1 MMLTF
6 TSRSALY
13 CYIDLT
19 MNSIILSKYF
29 ETTKT
34 NTYLWHM
41 EFAEAKDKFIHTWGT
56 LATQW
61 GINRSMAQL
70 HALLLIAP
78 QALTTEDVMEQLQIS
93 RGNASMN
100 LRDLMDW
107 GLIYKQLKPGERKE
121 FFMAEKDIWKVARQ
135 VAKERRRR
143 EITPVVEVLN
153 DLKAINPD
161 TPEAA
166 EFQRVMTGLSSVVGF
181 ADNTLNAVI
190 KAEENWLMG
199 QFIKV
204 FR

>member
-1 MMLTF
+1 MTF
-6 TSRSALY
+6 
-13 CYIDLT
+13 
-19 MNSIILSKYF
+19 
-29 ETTKT
+29 E
-34 NTYLWHM
+34 
-41 EFAEAKDKFIHTWGT
+41 EAKGKFIHTWGT

-78 QALTTEDVMEQLQIS
+78 EALATEDVMEQLQIS

-100 LRDLMDW
+100 LRDPMDW
-107 GLIYKQLKPGERKE
+107 GLIYKQLKPGERRE
-121 FFMAEKDIWKVARQ
+121 FFIAEKDIWKVARQ

-153 DLKAINPD
+153 DLKAIETD
-161 TPEAA
+161 TPEAQ
-166 EFQRVMTGLSSVVGF
+166 EFQRIMVGLSGVVGF

-199 QFIKV
+199 QFLKV

>member
-1 MMLTF
+1 MTF
-6 TSRSALY
+6 
-13 CYIDLT
+13 
-19 MNSIILSKYF
+19 
-29 ETTKT
+29 E
-34 NTYLWHM
+34 
-41 EFAEAKDKFIHTWGT
+41 EAKDKFIHTWGT
-56 LATQW
+56 LASQW

-78 QALTTEDVMEQLQIS
+78 ESLATEDIMDQLQIS

-107 GLIYKQLKPGERKE
+107 GLIYKQLKPGERRE
-121 FFMAEKDIWKVARQ
+121 FFYAEKDIWKVARQ

-153 DLKAINPD
+153 DLKSIPAD
-161 TPEAA
+161 TLEAQ
-166 EFQRVMTGLSSVVGF
+166 EFLRVIAGLSNVVGF
-181 ADNTLNAVI
+181 ADSTLNAVI

-199 QFIKV
+199 QFLKV

>member
-1 MMLTF
+1 MTF
-6 TSRSALY
+6 G
-13 CYIDLT
+13 
-19 MNSIILSKYF
+19 
-29 ETTKT
+29 
-34 NTYLWHM
+34 
-41 EFAEAKDKFIHTWGT
+41 EARDKFIHTWGT

-70 HALLLIAP
+70 HAVLLISP
-78 QALTTEDVMEQLQIS
+78 EALSTEDVMEQLQIS

-107 GLIYKQLKPGERKE
+107 GLVYKQLKPGERRE
-121 FFMAEKDIWKVARQ
+121 FFIAEKDIWKVARQ

-153 DLKAINPD
+153 ELKAMPAD
-161 TPEAA
+161 TPEAQ
-166 EFQRVMTGLSSVVGF
+166 EFQRVIGGLSSVVGF

-190 KAEENWLMG
+190 KAEENWLIG
-199 QFIKV
+199 QFLNV

>member
-1 MMLTF
+1 MTF
-6 TSRSALY
+6 
-13 CYIDLT
+13 D
-19 MNSIILSKYF
+19 
-29 ETTKT
+29 
-34 NTYLWHM
+34 
-41 EFAEAKDKFIHTWGT
+41 EAKAKFIHTWGT

-78 QALTTEDVMEQLQIS
+78 HPLATEDVMEQLQIS

-107 GLIYKQLKPGERKE
+107 GLIYKQLKPGERRE

-143 EITPVVEVLN
+143 EITPVAEVLN
-153 DLKAINPD
+153 ELKSIPTD
-161 TPEAA
+161 TPEAE
-166 EFQRVMTGLSSVVGF
+166 EFQRIMVGLSNVVGF

-199 QFIKV
+199 QFLKV

>member
-1 MMLTF
+1 MTF
-6 TSRSALY
+6 
-13 CYIDLT
+13 D
-19 MNSIILSKYF
+19 
-29 ETTKT
+29 
-34 NTYLWHM
+34 
-41 EFAEAKDKFIHTWGT
+41 EAKDKFIHTWGT

-78 QALTTEDVMEQLQIS
+78 EPLATEDVMEQLQIS

-107 GLIYKQLKPGERKE
+107 GLIYKQLKPGERRE

-143 EITPVVEVLN
+143 EITPVVDVLN
-153 DLKAINPD
+153 ELKMISTD
-161 TPEAA
+161 TPEAQ
-166 EFQRVMTGLSSVVGF
+166 EFQRVMEGLSSVVGF
-181 ADNTLNAVI
+181 ADSTLNAVI
-190 KAEENWLMG
+190 KAEENWLMS

>member
-1 MMLTF
+1 MTF
-6 TSRSALY
+6 
-13 CYIDLT
+13 
-19 MNSIILSKYF
+19 
-29 ETTKT
+29 E
-34 NTYLWHM
+34 
-41 EFAEAKDKFIHTWGT
+41 EAKDKFIHTWGT

-78 QALTTEDVMEQLQIS
+78 EPLTTEDFMEQLQIS

-107 GLIYKQLKPGERKE
+107 GLIYKQLKPGERRE
-121 FFMAEKDIWKVARQ
+121 FFVAEKDIWKVARQ

-143 EITPVVEVLN
+143 EITPVVDVLN
-153 DLKAINPD
+153 ELKSIPTD
-161 TPEAA
+161 TPEAK
-166 EFQRVMTGLSSVVGF
+166 EFQRVMTGLSNVVGF

-199 QFIKV
+199 QFLKV

>member
-1 MMLTF
+1 
-6 TSRSALY
+6 
-13 CYIDLT
+13 
-19 MNSIILSKYF
+19 
-29 ETTKT
+29 
-34 NTYLWHM
+34 M
-41 EFAEAKDKFIHTWGT
+41 EFREAKDKFIQTWGT

-70 HALLLIAP
+70 HALLLISP
-78 QALTTEDVMEQLQIS
+78 EPMTTEDVMEQLQIS

-107 GLIYKQLKPGERKE
+107 GLIYKQLKAGERKE
-121 FFMAEKDIWKVARQ
+121 FYVAEKDIWKVARQ

-153 DLKAINPD
+153 DLKAID
-161 TPEAA
+161 ASTPEAQ
-166 EFQRVMTGLSSVVGF
+166 EFRRVMEGLSSVVGF

-190 KAEENWLMG
+190 KAEENWLMS
-199 QFIKV
+199 QFLKV

>member
-1 MMLTF
+1 MTF
-6 TSRSALY
+6 
-13 CYIDLT
+13 
-19 MNSIILSKYF
+19 
-29 ETTKT
+29 E
-34 NTYLWHM
+34 
-41 EFAEAKDKFIHTWGT
+41 EAKDKFIHTWGT

-70 HALLLIAP
+70 HALLLISPGPLA
-78 QALTTEDVMEQLQIS
+78 TEDVMEQLQIS

-107 GLIYKQLKPGERKE
+107 GLIYKQLKPGERRE
-121 FFMAEKDIWKVARQ
+121 FFIAEKDIWKVARQ

-153 DLKAINPD
+153 ELKSIPAD
-161 TPEAA
+161 TPEAQ

-199 QFIKV
+199 QFLKV

>member
-1 MMLTF
+1 MTF
-6 TSRSALY
+6 
-13 CYIDLT
+13 
-19 MNSIILSKYF
+19 
-29 ETTKT
+29 E
-34 NTYLWHM
+34 
-41 EFAEAKDKFIHTWGT
+41 EAREKFIHTWGT

-70 HALLLIAP
+70 HSLLLISP
-78 QALTTEDVMEQLQIS
+78 DALAIEDIMEQLQIS

-107 GLIYKQLKPGERKE
+107 GLIYKQLKPGERRE
-121 FFMAEKDIWKVARQ
+121 FFIAEKDIWKVARQ

-153 DLKAINPD
+153 ELKNIPTD
-161 TPEAA
+161 TPEAK
-166 EFQRVMTGLSSVVGF
+166 EFHRVMTGLSNVVGF

-190 KAEENWLMG
+190 KAEENWLMS
-199 QFIKV
+199 QFLKV

>member
-1 MMLTF
+1 
-6 TSRSALY
+6 
-13 CYIDLT
+13 
-19 MNSIILSKYF
+19 
-29 ETTKT
+29 
-34 NTYLWHM
+34 M
-41 EFAEAKDKFIHTWGT
+41 EFTEAKDKFIQTWGT

-70 HALLLIAP
+70 HALLLISP
-78 QALTTEDVMEQLQIS
+78 EPMTTEDVMEQLQIS

-107 GLIYKQLKPGERKE
+107 GLIYKQLKAGERKE
-121 FFMAEKDIWKVARQ
+121 FYVAEKDIWKVARQ

-153 DLKAINPD
+153 DLKAID
-161 TPEAA
+161 ATSPEAQ
-166 EFQRVMTGLSSVVGF
+166 EFKRVMEGLSNVVGF

-190 KAEENWLMG
+190 RAEENWLMS
-199 QFIKV
+199 QFLKV

>member
-1 MMLTF
+1 MTF
-6 TSRSALY
+6 
-13 CYIDLT
+13 
-19 MNSIILSKYF
+19 
-29 ETTKT
+29 E
-34 NTYLWHM
+34 
-41 EFAEAKDKFIHTWGT
+41 EAKDKFIHTWGT

-70 HALLLIAP
+70 HALLLISPEAM
-78 QALTTEDVMEQLQIS
+78 ATEDVMEQLQIS

-107 GLIYKQLKPGERKE
+107 GLIFKVLKPGERRE
-121 FFMAEKDIWKVARQ
+121 FFVAEKDIWKVARQ

-143 EITPVVEVLN
+143 EITPVVDVLN
-153 DLKAINPD
+153 ELKAIPAD
-161 TPEAA
+161 TPEAQ
-166 EFQRVMTGLSSVVGF
+166 EFQRVMAELSNVVGF

-199 QFIKV
+199 QFLKV

>member
-1 MMLTF
+1 MTF
-6 TSRSALY
+6 
-13 CYIDLT
+13 
-19 MNSIILSKYF
+19 
-29 ETTKT
+29 E
-34 NTYLWHM
+34 
-41 EFAEAKDKFIHTWGT
+41 EAKDKFIHTWGT

-70 HALLLIAP
+70 HALLLISPDPLA
-78 QALTTEDVMEQLQIS
+78 TEDVMEQLQIS

-107 GLIYKQLKPGERKE
+107 GLIYKHLKPGERRE
-121 FFMAEKDIWKVARQ
+121 FFIAEKDIWKVARQ

-153 DLKAINPD
+153 ELKSIPAD
-161 TPEAA
+161 TPEAQ

-199 QFIKV
+199 QFLKV

>member
-1 MMLTF
+1 MTF
-6 TSRSALY
+6 
-13 CYIDLT
+13 
-19 MNSIILSKYF
+19 
-29 ETTKT
+29 E
-34 NTYLWHM
+34 
-41 EFAEAKDKFIHTWGT
+41 EAKDKFIHTWGT

-70 HALLLIAP
+70 HALLLISPEPMA
-78 QALTTEDVMEQLQIS
+78 TEDVMEQLQIS

-107 GLIYKQLKPGERKE
+107 GLIFKVLKPGERRE
-121 FFMAEKDIWKVARQ
+121 FFVAEKDIWKVARQ

-143 EITPVVEVLN
+143 EITPVVDVLN
-153 DLKAINPD
+153 ELKAIPAD
-161 TPEAA
+161 TPEAQ
-166 EFQRVMTGLSSVVGF
+166 EFQRVMTGLGNVVGF

-199 QFIKV
+199 QFLKV

>member
-1 MMLTF
+1 MTF
-6 TSRSALY
+6 
-13 CYIDLT
+13 D
-19 MNSIILSKYF
+19 
-29 ETTKT
+29 
-34 NTYLWHM
+34 
-41 EFAEAKDKFIHTWGT
+41 EAKDKFIHTWGT

-78 QALTTEDVMEQLQIS
+78 EPLATEDVMEQLQIS

-107 GLIYKQLKPGERKE
+107 GLIHKQLKPGERRE
-121 FFMAEKDIWKVARQ
+121 FFLAEKDIWKVARQ

-153 DLKAINPD
+153 ELKAIPTD
-161 TPEAA
+161 TPEAE
-166 EFQRVMTGLSSVVGF
+166 EFHRVMEGLSSVVSF

-190 KAEENWLMG
+190 KAEENWLVS

>member
-1 MMLTF
+1 MTF
-6 TSRSALY
+6 
-13 CYIDLT
+13 
-19 MNSIILSKYF
+19 
-29 ETTKT
+29 E
-34 NTYLWHM
+34 
-41 EFAEAKDKFIHTWGT
+41 EARDKFIHTWGT

-70 HALLLIAP
+70 HAVLLISPEAMS
-78 QALTTEDVMEQLQIS
+78 TEDVMEQLQIS

-107 GLIYKQLKPGERKE
+107 GLIYKQLKTGERRE
-121 FFMAEKDIWKVARQ
+121 FFIAEKDIWKVARQ
-135 VAKERRRR
+135 VARERRRR
-143 EITPVVEVLN
+143 EITPVVEVL
-153 DLKAINPD
+153 DQLKSIPAD

-190 KAEENWLMG
+190 KAEENWLMS
-199 QFIKV
+199 QFLKV

>member
-1 MMLTF
+1 
-6 TSRSALY
+6 
-13 CYIDLT
+13 
-19 MNSIILSKYF
+19 
-29 ETTKT
+29 
-34 NTYLWHM
+34 M

-70 HALLLIAP
+70 HALLLISPNPLA
-78 QALTTEDVMEQLQIS
+78 TEDVMEQLQIS

-121 FFMAEKDIWKVARQ
+121 FFAAEKDIWKVARQ

-143 EITPVVEVLN
+143 EITPVVDVLN
-153 DLKAINPD
+153 ELKAIQVD
-161 TPEAA
+161 TPEAQ
-166 EFQRVMTGLSSVVGF
+166 EFQRVMTGLSDVVGF

-190 KAEENWLMG
+190 KAEENWLIG
-199 QFIKV
+199 QFLKV

>member
-1 MMLTF
+1 MTF
-6 TSRSALY
+6 
-13 CYIDLT
+13 
-19 MNSIILSKYF
+19 
-29 ETTKT
+29 E
-34 NTYLWHM
+34 
-41 EFAEAKDKFIHTWGT
+41 EAKDKFIHTWGT

-78 QALTTEDVMEQLQIS
+78 EAMATEDVMEQLQIS

-107 GLIYKQLKPGERKE
+107 GLIFKVLKPGERRE
-121 FFMAEKDIWKVARQ
+121 FFVAEKDIWKVARQ

-153 DLKAINPD
+153 ELKAIPAD
-161 TPEAA
+161 TLEAQ
-166 EFQRVMTGLSSVVGF
+166 EFQRVMAGLSNVVGF

>member
-1 MMLTF
+1 MTF
-6 TSRSALY
+6 
-13 CYIDLT
+13 
-19 MNSIILSKYF
+19 
-29 ETTKT
+29 E
-34 NTYLWHM
+34 
-41 EFAEAKDKFIHTWGT
+41 EAKDKFIHTWGT

-70 HALLLIAP
+70 HALLLISPDPLA
-78 QALTTEDVMEQLQIS
+78 TEDVMEQLQIS

-107 GLIYKQLKPGERKE
+107 GLIYKHLKPGERRE
-121 FFMAEKDIWKVARQ
+121 FFIAEKDIWKVARQ

-143 EITPVVEVLN
+143 EITPVVDVLN
-153 DLKAINPD
+153 ELKSIPAD
-161 TPEAA
+161 TPEAQ

-199 QFIKV
+199 QFLKV

>member
-1 MMLTF
+1 
-6 TSRSALY
+6 
-13 CYIDLT
+13 
-19 MNSIILSKYF
+19 
-29 ETTKT
+29 
-34 NTYLWHM
+34 M
-41 EFAEAKDKFIHTWGT
+41 EFTEAKAKFIHTWGT

-78 QALTTEDVMEQLQIS
+78 EALTTEDVMEQLQIS

-107 GLIYKQLKPGERKE
+107 GLIYKQLKPGERRE
-121 FFMAEKDIWKVARQ
+121 FFFAEKDIWKVARQ

-153 DLKAINPD
+153 ELKAINTD

-199 QFIKV
+199 QFLKV